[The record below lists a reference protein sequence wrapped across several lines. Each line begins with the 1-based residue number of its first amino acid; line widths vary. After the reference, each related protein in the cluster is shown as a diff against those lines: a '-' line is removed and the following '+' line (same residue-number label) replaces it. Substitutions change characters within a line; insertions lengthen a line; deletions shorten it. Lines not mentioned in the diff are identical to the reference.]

1 MSNITEQAEWSPVVY
16 LIDVNTPVRGGSP
29 DFDINNNPTAGY
41 SNAQAKQ
48 LADRTLYLKET
59 IENTDIDVSALD
71 NRVDTVETN
80 LTAHIGSRGSAH
92 TNVTTTEAGFMSAAD
107 KTKLNGIAAGAQ
119 VNVATNLSSSY
130 ASTAVNIASSTGTT
144 TSINSATTSLAG
156 VLSASDKTKLDGIAA
171 GAQVNTVTS
180 VAGKT
185 GVVTLVKADV
195 GLGNV
200 DNTADTAKPV
210 STAQQTAL
218 NLKADL
224 ASPALTGTPTAPTAT
239 VGTNTTQIATTA
251 FVLAN
256 VSSSSTKLF
265 QVQDQKATN
274 TNGGNPVATTWT
286 NRTLNTSV
294 TNQISGAS
302 LASDIITLPAGSYYI
317 DGIVPFLQV
326 TGFKARLYNTTDSTT
341 AIVGASAGGT
351 SNASMYSAIRGILTL
366 PSSKNFVV
374 QYYAS
379 NTVSGGLGS
388 ASNATPEVEIYT
400 SLSIWKL

>member
-1 MSNITEQAEWSPVVY
+1 MSKITE
-16 LIDVNTPVRGGSP
+16 TPVWEPTVYQWDVTDPNKAGP
-29 DFDINNNPTAGY
+29 AIFDNDGEATDGFANAGVQQVTNRTA
-41 SNAQAKQ
+41 
-48 LADRTLYLKET
+48 YLKQT
-59 IENTDIDVSALD
+59 LD
-71 NRVDTVETN
+71 N
-80 LTAHIGSRGSAH
+80 HIGSRGSAH
-92 TNVTTTEAGFMSAAD
+92 TNATTTEAGFMSAAD
-107 KTKLNGIAAGAQ
+107 KTKLNGIATGAQ

-130 ASTAVNIASSTGTT
+130 ASTAVNIASSTGTAA
-144 TSINSATTSLAG
+144 SINSATTSLAG
-156 VLSASDKTKLDGIAA
+156 VLSATDKTKLDGIAA
-171 GAQVNTVTS
+171 GAQVNAVTS

-239 VGTNTTQIATTA
+239 VGTNTTQVATTA

-256 VSSSSTKLF
+256 PGSSGVPKLF

-274 TNGGNPVATTWT
+274 TNAGNTVATTWS

-302 LASDIITLPAGSYYI
+302 LASDTITLPAGTYYI
-317 DGIVPFLQV
+317 DCVIPFYGTTNTKV
-326 TGFKARLYNTTDSTT
+326 RLYNTSDSTT
-341 AIVGASAGGT
+341 AVTGSSIGASG
-351 SNASMYSAIRGILTL
+351 SLSMLATIRGLVTIA
-366 PSSKNFVV
+366 SSKNFVV
-374 QYYAS
+374 QYYAT
-379 NTVSGGLGS
+379 NAVTAGLGIVG
-388 ASNATPEVEIYT
+388 NAAPEVEVFT